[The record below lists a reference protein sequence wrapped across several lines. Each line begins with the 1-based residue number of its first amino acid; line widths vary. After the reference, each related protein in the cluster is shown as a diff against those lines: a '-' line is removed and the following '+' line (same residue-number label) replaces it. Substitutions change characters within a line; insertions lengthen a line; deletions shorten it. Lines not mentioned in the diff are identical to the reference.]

1 VLLGRGMFDQWI
13 CFVVVLVALAAGTN
27 AVAVSQRNKTE
38 LVDQEKQAWNEK
50 KAKSRRTYV
59 R

>member
-1 VLLGRGMFDQWI
+1 MILHPKKVLENLMQ
-13 CFVVVLVALAAGTN
+13 VSVNMSTGTN

-59 R
+59 S